1 MEASWKRHISYL
13 ATPSYKNAPAVPVWL
28 TLQCVR
34 ENKDAK
40 TAVTADTIPEEN
52 MERASDREI
61 PCPRLSP
68 HAEILLK
75 TNEARRSLPS
85 GLPSLSAAIM
95 V

>member
-28 TLQCVR
+28 TLPCVR

-40 TAVTADTIPEEN
+40 TADTIPEEN

-61 PCPRLSP
+61 PCPRLSQ

>member
-28 TLQCVR
+28 TLPCVR
-34 ENKDAK
+34 ENKEAK
-40 TAVTADTIPEEN
+40 TADTIPEEN

-61 PCPRLSP
+61 PCPRLSQ

>member
-1 MEASWKRHISYL
+1 MSYL

-28 TLQCVR
+28 TLPCVR

-40 TAVTADTIPEEN
+40 TADTIPEEN

-61 PCPRLSP
+61 PCPRLSQ

>member
-28 TLQCVR
+28 TLPYVR

-40 TAVTADTIPEEN
+40 TADTIPEEN

-61 PCPRLSP
+61 PCPRLSQ

>member
-13 ATPSYKNAPAVPVWL
+13 AIPSYKNAPAVPVWL
-28 TLQCVR
+28 TLPCVR

-40 TAVTADTIPEEN
+40 TADTIPEEN
-52 MERASDREI
+52 MERASDRVI

>member
-28 TLQCVR
+28 TLPCVR

-40 TAVTADTIPEEN
+40 TADTIPEEN
-52 MERASDREI
+52 MERAADREL
-61 PCPRLSP
+61 PSARLSP
-68 HAEILLK
+68 HAEIHVK

>member
-28 TLQCVR
+28 TLPCVR

-40 TAVTADTIPEEN
+40 TADTIPEEN
-52 MERASDREI
+52 MGRASDREI

-85 GLPSLSAAIM
+85 GLPALSAAIM

>member
-28 TLQCVR
+28 TLPCVR

-40 TAVTADTIPEEN
+40 TADTIPEEN
-52 MERASDREI
+52 MERAPDREI

>member
-28 TLQCVR
+28 TLPCVR

-40 TAVTADTIPEEN
+40 TADTIPEEN
-52 MERASDREI
+52 MERASDRES
-61 PCPRLSP
+61 PCPRLSQ